1 MSELPSWYEVDK
13 LIGTA
18 EFCIASPRVVVGA
31 VATNVSE
38 AVANVEAEATDG
50 VSAVADVV
58 ARPASWHDVNLLVGT
73 AAYFIAAPRAG
84 NSVVFTAII
93 VAGATNSADTFAN
106 VVAIVAYDMAVD
118 ANVGDAVFTA
128 VVESSATDGVETV
141 ANVVARPATLV
152 VVVGVV
158 VESPGLAPLAIPP
171 DAVAWSPVVQYVA
184 DGRNSVVNPV
194 VFNPA
199 GLFPPS

>member
-1 MSELPSWYEVDK
+1 MSELPSWYEVNI
-13 LIGTA
+13 LIDTA
-18 EFCIASPRVVVGA
+18 DFFIAAPRVVVGA
-31 VATNVSE
+31 VFPDVVDSVATNVSE

-106 VVAIVAYDMAVD
+106 VVAIVAYDMAV
-118 ANVGDAVFTA
+118 N
-128 VVESSATDGVETV
+128 
-141 ANVVARPATLV
+141 ANVVA
-152 VVVGVV
+152 
-158 VESPGLAPLAIPP
+158 
-171 DAVAWSPVVQYVA
+171 
-184 DGRNSVVNPV
+184 
-194 VFNPA
+194 
-199 GLFPPS
+199 